1 MKALVTL
8 ILIITTTL
16 ISFGQEKVPFWEKY
30 WHDQA
35 NKDSTEISAWE
46 KLNLETAKWNEVKHI
61 FIPSDLKNDTLLIEN
76 LTLKQHRADFKRAQ
90 KVYYDSAHVDT
101 MRARFRPEIPD
112 FIANQESES
121 NYIIKNY
128 NGPAKTVMVSNLSK
142 QPINGNR
149 YVLKKILKIN
159 HLNPRTGHGDAFIE
173 YYFYDRKE
181 KKEYPHM
188 SATIDWLV
196 EHMNN

>member
-1 MKALVTL
+1 MKTL
-8 ILIITTTL
+8 ITLSIVITTTL
-16 ISFGQEKVPFWEKY
+16 VSFGQEKVPFWEKY

-61 FIPSDLKNDTLLIEN
+61 FIPPDLKNDTLIIET
-76 LTLKQHRADFKRAQ
+76 LSLKQHRADFKRAQ

-112 FIANQESES
+112 FLATQETESKYVIDNYEGAAKAVMIAD
-121 NYIIKNY
+121 I
-128 NGPAKTVMVSNLSK
+128 SK
-142 QPINGNR
+142 LPVDGHR

-159 HLNPRTGHGDAFIE
+159 HLNPRSGHGDAYIE
-173 YYFYDRKE
+173 YFFYDRKD

-188 SATIDWLV
+188 SATIDWVV